1 MFFRDDNKVK
11 INNAQVSTFVG
22 ADTRVEGTIIT
33 KTSIRIDGQVVG
45 GVITDETVILSKKG
59 QIQGNVIAE
68 NIVVAGVVNGNLQI
82 NDKTNIEPSGEVY
95 GDISTGRILIDEESI
110 FQGNCSMNLGR
121 RNAEKKEEKQEEK
134 KQVSQPSANIEKTV
148 VEENKKTEEGDTSPI
163 QEDVTETTSGEE
175 VAASETAAT
184 KRKRTSKSNKNL
196 KVEILE

>member
-1 MFFRDDNKVK
+1 MFFKDDNKVK

-59 QIQGNVIAE
+59 QIQGNVIAD

-82 NDKTNIEPSGEVY
+82 KDRTNIEPSGEVY

-110 FQGNCSMNLGR
+110 FQGNCSMNLGN
-121 RNAEKKEEKQEEK
+121 RNAIKVAEKNEDSPANTVEESKTNEK
-134 KQVSQPSANIEKTV
+134 DAQV
-148 VEENKKTEEGDTSPI
+148 VEDAAVAEEAKPVEEAENNKKK
-163 QEDVTETTSGEE
+163 TT
-175 VAASETAAT
+175 
-184 KRKRTSKSNKNL
+184 KNKNL
-196 KVEILE
+196 KVEIIE